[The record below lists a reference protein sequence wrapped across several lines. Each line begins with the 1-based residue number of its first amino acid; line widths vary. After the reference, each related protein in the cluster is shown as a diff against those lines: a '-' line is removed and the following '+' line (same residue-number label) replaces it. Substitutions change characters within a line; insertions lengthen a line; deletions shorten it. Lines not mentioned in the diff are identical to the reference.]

1 MKQKRYT
8 EKRPQIGD
16 LVRLIEQDWHTNYD
30 LLLGV
35 VVEHI
40 GIRCKVFYTD
50 GRMGDPMREALEVI

>member
-16 LVRLIEQDWHTNYD
+16 LVRLIPQDWHTDYE

-35 VVEHI
+35 VLGHD
-40 GIRCKVFYTD
+40 GIHCKVFYTD
-50 GRMGDPMREALEVI
+50 GRSGRPMREALEVL